1 MKMSPILMKYLHVQE
16 GLEAADVVI
25 HQGEILILD
34 CRRYLETFSKVVNL
48 KANVYNKCTIV
59 L

>member
-1 MKMSPILMKYLHVQE
+1 MKYLHVQE

-34 CRRYLETFSKVVNL
+34 CGRYLEIFEKLS
-48 KANVYNKCTIV
+48 I
-59 L
+59 